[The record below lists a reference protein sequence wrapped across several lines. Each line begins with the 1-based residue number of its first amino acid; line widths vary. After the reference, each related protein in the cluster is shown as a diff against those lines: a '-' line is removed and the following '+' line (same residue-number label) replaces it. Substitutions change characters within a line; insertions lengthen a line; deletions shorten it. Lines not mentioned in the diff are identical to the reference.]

1 MAYRES
7 ENKLPMY
14 KQLKKLILD
23 DIEKG
28 RLKEGD
34 KIMSERMIA
43 EKGNVSRMTARNAL
57 SILEREG
64 LVERRVGAGTFIVR
78 KLEMDFITF
87 NSYSRELMLK
97 GLTPGTKVINT
108 KKDFADLAMAK
119 KLNIKVGDEIIIFER
134 LRLGN
139 EIPIALEESCIPY
152 SFCEGIE
159 KYITDNVSLY
169 KMLETHYGVKPIK
182 ADQYMQVVISKED
195 ESKLLKI
202 RDGSACIFLESVAYN
217 ADDQALELTKSTI
230 RSDIVRYY
238 SRLSLEN

>member
-1 MAYRES
+1 
-7 ENKLPMY
+7 MY

-23 DIEKG
+23 DINNGK
-28 RLKEGD
+28 LKEGD

-87 NSYSRELMLK
+87 NSYSRELKLK
-97 GLTPGTKVINT
+97 GLRPSTKVLNI
-108 KKDFADLAMAK
+108 KKDFADLAMAR
-119 KLNIKVGDEIIIFER
+119 KLNIEVADEIIIFER
-134 LRLGN
+134 LRSGN
-139 EIPIALEESCIPY
+139 DIPIAIEKSYIPY
-152 SFCEGIE
+152 SYCKGIE
-159 KYITDNVSLY
+159 EYITDDVSLY

-182 ADQYMQVVISKED
+182 ADQYMQVAISNEF

-202 RDGSACIFLESVAYN
+202 KDGSACIFLESIAYN
-217 ADDQALELTKSTI
+217 ADDQVVEVTESTI